1 MDAQGLRK
9 GKVGATIINKK
20 ILTTGTPVCGVQA
33 AATLTIA
40 EPVTATD
47 TITIGTRV
55 YTFRATAD
63 ADAAYEIDIGG
74 NEAATKLNIVKTIL
88 GTDGRTPRNEQV
100 YCAAAFAG
108 DTLLFTSRTA
118 GVAGNSIAC
127 TETLTHISNIWDAAV
142 FGTTTSGVDGT
153 VGEAGDMA
161 VDDTYLY
168 VCYKT
173 GNVGGNWRRMALG
186 NAY

>member
-1 MDAQGLRK
+1 MDAQGLKK
-9 GKVGATIINKK
+9 GKIGASTINKK
-20 ILTTGTPVCGVQA
+20 IATTGTPICGVQA
-33 AATLTIA
+33 AATLIIA
-40 EPVTATD
+40 EPVTAAD

-55 YTFRATAD
+55 YTFRATAQ
-63 ADAAYEIDIGG
+63 ATVAYAIDLGSG
-74 NEAATKLNIVKTIL
+74 EAETKLNIVKTIL

-108 DTLLFTSRTA
+108 DNLVFTSRTA
-118 GVAGNSIAC
+118 GVAGNAIAC
-127 TETLTHISNIWDAAV
+127 TETLTHVSNVWDAAV
-142 FGTTTSGVDGT
+142 FGTTTAGVDGT
-153 VGEAGDMA
+153 VGEAGDLL